1 MHNAAFQALGLD
13 AVYMAFDVPEDRLGA
28 AIAGARALG
37 IQQLAVSIPHKQHVM
52 QHLDEIDETARTIGA
67 VNTITRRGE
76 RLVGD
81 NTDWRGAM
89 QALEREG
96 DLAGKRAVVLG
107 AGGTA
112 RAVTYGLLQIVGEF
126 EIFRRERFGGLRIGA
141 YVASKMAVLAPLL
154 GFVNLAMLAILRG
167 LNRLPSASATVW
179 AELMSTSVLIS
190 AAAVALGLMA
200 SAAVQN
206 PAQATL
212 VLPMLCFPQVLFAG
226 AVVPIAEMS
235 GFGRIMSLWLADR
248 WGFEALGRSLDM
260 DVLVSTDQAA
270 QGWVSTFSGS
280 PYGAWIILSGITV
293 AALLTAGFTLHRRS
307 RLVIR

>member
-112 RAVTYGLLQIVGEF
+112 RAVTYGLLQKGASVTVLNRTTEKAETLAGDLGAGAAGPLEALRNTPHDILVNTTSV
-126 EIFRRERFGGLRIGA
+126 GLRSNDSPVTAEALRANSI
-141 YVASKMAVLAPLL
+141 VLDAVYAPPETRLL
-154 GFVNLAMLAILRG
+154 RDAKA
-167 LNRLPSASATVW
+167 
-179 AELMSTSVLIS
+179 
-190 AAAVALGLMA
+190 
-200 SAAVQN
+200 
-206 PAQATL
+206 
-212 VLPMLCFPQVLFAG
+212 AG
-226 AVVPIAEMS
+226 ARTVGGKWM
-235 GFGRIMSLWLADR
+235 
-248 WGFEALGRSLDM
+248 
-260 DVLVSTDQAA
+260 LVYQAA
-270 QGWVSTFSGS
+270 LQLELWSERKAPIEVMSQAFDE
-280 PYGAWIILSGITV
+280 
-293 AALLTAGFTLHRRS
+293 AGQ
-307 RLVIR
+307 